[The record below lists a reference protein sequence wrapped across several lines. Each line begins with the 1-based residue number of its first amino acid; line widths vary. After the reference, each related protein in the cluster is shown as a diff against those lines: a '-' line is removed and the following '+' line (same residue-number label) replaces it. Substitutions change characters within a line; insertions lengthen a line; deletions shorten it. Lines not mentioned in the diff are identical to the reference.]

1 MYVDT
6 LNLYE
11 LYNGVK
17 SAHEAKPELGL
28 GETVKH
34 LESTYEHLLSENA
47 KYLEV
52 ASGEAAK

>member
-1 MYVDT
+1 
-6 LNLYE
+6 LYE